1 MRLQKTRF
9 VCVSDTHGYAPSEAG
24 FKLPAGDVL
33 IHAGDLTNQGSL
45 SELRKTIEWISKADY
60 EVKIIVC
67 GNHDITLDPSF
78 YAKYGSTFHNQRLE
92 NSEQCMEVVRAG
104 SPSVVFLQHQ
114 SALARLTRADGPKTI
129 FKVFGSPYSQ
139 FTGTWA
145 FGYESAD
152 AGALWGQIPL
162 DADIVITHTPPHSH
176 CDSLSTGESVG
187 CIALRQVL
195 SKVRPLLAVCGH
207 VHEARGYE
215 RVKWASPSSTN
226 AGPEQT
232 EHQVVRGVL
241 PPRESKKQN
250 LVDLTGKKGERLDN
264 DGYSVQAN
272 PNLRTASFTPSQNAL
287 LLPSIAA
294 STSIMMPDSPQQS
307 PNAPFSPCSSLIEDT
322 GRGEIHP
329 RRKETCIANAA
340 IVASKWPHQGGKK
353 FHPPIVVDL
362 ELPIWSELE

>member
-1 MRLQKTRF
+1 
-9 VCVSDTHGYAPSEAG
+9 
-24 FKLPAGDVL
+24 
-33 IHAGDLTNQGSL
+33 
-45 SELRKTIEWISKADY
+45 
-60 EVKIIVC
+60 
-67 GNHDITLDPSF
+67 
-78 YAKYGSTFHNQRLE
+78 
-92 NSEQCMEVVRAG
+92 MEVVRAG

-114 SALARLTRADGPKTI
+114 SALVRLTQADGPKTI